1 MSEPK
6 LTNQVFPLLTASKCN
21 VTVGADPITCSLVHC
36 VADGTISV
44 TFSDGTGPTDI
55 AMEAGHDFTFPK
67 GATISITSGTYHV
80 A

>member
-21 VTVGADPITCSLVHC
+21 VTVGADPIICSLVHC
-36 VADGTISV
+36 VSDGTIAV
-44 TFSDGTGPTDI
+44 TFSDGTGPTNI
-55 AMEAGHDFTFPK
+55 TMVEGQDFAFPK

>member
-21 VTVGADPITCSLVHC
+21 LTTGTFACSLVHC
-36 VADGTISV
+36 VEEGTIAV
-44 TFSDGTGPTDI
+44 TFSDGTGPTNI
-55 AMEAGHDFTFPK
+55 AMEAGQDYGFPK
-67 GATISITSGTYHV
+67 TASISITSGTYHV

>member
-21 VTVGADPITCSLVHC
+21 LTTGTIECSLVHC
-36 VADGTISV
+36 VADGTIAV
-44 TFSDGTGPTDI
+44 TFSDGTGPTNI
-55 AMEAGHDFTFPK
+55 IMESGQDFSFPK
-67 GATISITSGTYHV
+67 KASISITSGIYHV

>member
-6 LTNQVFPLLTASKCN
+6 LINQVFPLLTASKCN
-21 VTVGADPITCSLVHC
+21 LTTGTFSCSLVHC
-36 VADGTISV
+36 VEDGTVAV

-55 AMEAGHDFTFPK
+55 TMVSGQDFGFPK
-67 GATISITSGTYHV
+67 TASISVTSGTFHI

>member
-21 VTVGADPITCSLVHC
+21 FTTGTVECSLVHC
-36 VADGTISV
+36 VSDGTIAV
-44 TFSDGTGPTDI
+44 TFSDGSGPIDI
-55 AMEAGHDFTFPK
+55 DMAVGDDYSFPK
-67 GATISITSGTYHV
+67 KASISITSGTYHV

>member
-1 MSEPK
+1 MAEPK

-21 VTVGADPITCSLVHC
+21 LTVGADPVECSLVHC

-44 TFSDGTGPTDI
+44 TFSDSTGPVDI
-55 AMEAGHDFTFPK
+55 TMEAGQDFAFPK
-67 GATISITSGTYHV
+67 AATISITSGTYHV

>member
-21 VTVGADPITCSLVHC
+21 LTTGTVECSLIHC
-36 VADGTISV
+36 VVSGSIDV
-44 TFSDGTGPTDI
+44 TFSDGTGPTTI
-55 AMEAGHDFTFPK
+55 AMSAGQDYGFSK
-67 GATISITSGTYHV
+67 KASISITSGTYHV